1 MFHGNVQTRR
11 KWKRWRKKIQ
21 FSISVIHDLTTFAN
35 WRYLEGMRMK
45 MTSCIR
51 TLIYTYIPLYTY
63 YTCIFMHISANIKC
77 VYIYIYPQHLVITC
91 HHKYVHRFFQ
101 SKQCA
106 APSLLLVHPEVPS
119 KQFVPSVLYF
129 FFGSVDSW
137 PSKLEIKSSR
147 QFRPVA
153 QPGENDRV
161 HLADS
166 DESENSLTK
175 IQSDT
180 EKYVTKCER

>member
-1 MFHGNVQTRR
+1 MEKVKKKKSSSRYLWYTTSRPLQIGDTL
-11 KWKRWRKKIQ
+11 KEWEWRWPHVSAHWSIRIYPCILIIHVY
-21 FSISVIHDLTTFAN
+21 SCISVQ
-35 WRYLEGMRMK
+35 
-45 MTSCIR
+45 
-51 TLIYTYIPLYTY
+51 
-63 YTCIFMHISANIKC
+63 ISNAC
-77 VYIYIYPQHLVITC
+77 IYIYPQHLVITC